1 MSAGQSWLTLVLRY
15 PVGLVLTAALDL
27 NRKSFNWLLFRPRVM
42 VDVDVVDTSTKMLG
56 HKTSLP
62 VSQVH
67 RMPLHVPAGESPL
80 TPDLPVSDGHGGT
93 GASAG

>member
-1 MSAGQSWLTLVLRY
+1 MPTYLTGHLLR
-15 PVGLVLTAALDL
+15 VIVSIVLTAALDL

-67 RMPLHVPAGESPL
+67 RTPLHAPPGESPL

-93 GASAG
+93 GTSAG

>member
-1 MSAGQSWLTLVLRY
+1 MTLAH
-15 PVGLVLTAALDL
+15 TAALDL

-62 VSQVH
+62 VS
-67 RMPLHVPAGESPL
+67 
-80 TPDLPVSDGHGGT
+80 
-93 GASAG
+93 